1 MIKYA
6 LCKSTALFS
15 VQAAKKIKPMDAYD
29 YSGFCEVLKTADNAK
44 DLGDVLP
51 RTDIRRLTMAPVSRI
66 EDLTKIELT
75 EYYIVKGEWVADI
88 KAFTPSSF
96 TILIVR
102 PASNGETY
110 KNIVE
115 RLI

>member
-6 LCKSTALFS
+6 LCRAIALFS

-29 YSGFCEVLKTADNAK
+29 YSGICEVLRTSDNAK

-51 RTDIRRLTMAPVSRI
+51 CSEVRRLTMAPVSRI
-66 EDLTKIELT
+66 EDLTKIELS
-75 EYYIVKGEWVADI
+75 EYYVAKGDWISDI
-88 KAFTPSSF
+88 KAFTPSTF
-96 TILIVR
+96 TILNVR
-102 PASNGETY
+102 PTRSNESY
-110 KNIVE
+110 ERIVE

>member
-6 LCKSTALFS
+6 LCRSTALFS

-29 YSGFCEVLKTADNAK
+29 YSGFCEVLRTADNAK

-88 KAFTPSSF
+88 KAFTPSTF
-96 TILIVR
+96 TILNVQ
-102 PASNGETY
+102 PASNGEPY
-110 KNIVE
+110 KSIIE